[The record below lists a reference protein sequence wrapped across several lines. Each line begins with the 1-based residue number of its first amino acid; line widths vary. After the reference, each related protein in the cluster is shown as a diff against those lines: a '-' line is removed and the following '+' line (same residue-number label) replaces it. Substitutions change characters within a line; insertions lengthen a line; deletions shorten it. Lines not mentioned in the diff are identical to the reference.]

1 MSWNKLWP
9 YKILNGIKLYLPGL
23 LKIDWMNFP
32 FLPEVTSR
40 PLKPSDQDNTVN
52 VRDFEIQ

>member
-1 MSWNKLWP
+1 
-9 YKILNGIKLYLPGL
+9 
-23 LKIDWMNFP
+23 MNFP